1 MNNKY
6 LPLSDVQR
14 SYFYGRSKGTF
25 LGGIS
30 THFYIECMTSLD
42 KDKLEKAL
50 NSVIKEQ
57 PSLRSYITSDGMQCC
72 MDEAP
77 EYYRIKETD
86 ISRLSY
92 EEQEKKLLEIR
103 KRCSNRIF
111 DLDSW
116 PMFEF
121 NICITGRDKNVMIID
136 SDMMIMDGLSTEILI
151 ESLYKYYEKDEPVRE
166 ISIEAFEDH
175 IALKE
180 QKKAENYDNDK
191 AFWKEIIEEL
201 PSGPHFERTGGNEE
215 RTFDTREISV
225 PADKWGAKSRE
236 LKSERILPSVY
247 LTAAYAKLLSR
258 WCGQSRITLNMTMS
272 NRKGNAKALLN
283 AIGDFTE
290 VMLVD
295 FDFSMKKSLKEA
307 AKETQKKIS
316 LRKKHG
322 SVASS
327 ELIKDY
333 MSLNG
338 GGNGFPFPAVCTC
351 MLFDLAGSKWDWLGE
366 RRYQISQTPQVILDN
381 QISLK
386 EGRLCIHWDFLGEYF
401 PEGRIES
408 MQEEYCSII
417 TDNTEKLQQQY
428 DSFAFKYNDTFK
440 EKEKNTLVRLFADQ
454 VKKFPN
460 KTAVAD
466 MKQSYTYSEIDRF
479 SDIVADHIIK
489 NHKARSAIIMRM
501 TRSRNAVVAAL
512 GVIKAGGYYIPVAH
526 NCPQKRLEFI
536 KEQSESELILTD
548 ENVKEILADGECG
561 RRYDLSEPESI
572 AYVIYT
578 SGSTGTPKG
587 VVITHDAV
595 CNTITDIN
603 VRFSINSDDKII
615 GISSF
620 SFDLSVFDIFGALS
634 SGAQLKLA
642 PSAYDMH
649 LIKDIMTKEG
659 VTIWNT
665 VPSIME
671 LLINNLDEGQKYNSL
686 RTVLLSGDWIPL
698 NLLQKI
704 KNTFPNAQVISL
716 GGATEGAIWS
726 IYYPVEEVEKDW
738 NSVPYGYPLDNQT
751 IWIMDDDD
759 NICPPGVRGE
769 ICIGGRGVAHGY
781 LNDEE
786 RTKKQFFNHE
796 KLGRIYRTGD
806 LGLLSPKGYVIF
818 LGRKDFQVKLY
829 GYRIELGEI
838 ESCLCRCENVSE
850 AVATVKEVNGV
861 QKLFAYVT
869 PMSVPGTGA
878 VSDVQSTGGTDTPIR
893 VFTAEGNEK
902 FILPREDT
910 NHAYPNMT
918 EMYTALNSRVMDY
931 MIPDD
936 IIIMESLPY
945 TANKKVN
952 RKNLPVVNMVQAE
965 DEVYEA
971 PETETETMLAA
982 LIGEMI
988 GNENVSVGANLINSG
1003 IDSLKGITLNTKLH
1017 DRGINIGLSEIYANP
1032 TIRQLGKL
1040 IDEGGNGNE
1049 DMEFGEI

>member
-1 MNNKY
+1 M
-6 LPLSDVQR
+6 
-14 SYFYGRSKGTF
+14 
-25 LGGIS
+25 
-30 THFYIECMTSLD
+30 
-42 KDKLEKAL
+42 
-50 NSVIKEQ
+50 
-57 PSLRSYITSDGMQCC
+57 
-72 MDEAP
+72 
-77 EYYRIKETD
+77 
-86 ISRLSY
+86 
-92 EEQEKKLLEIR
+92 
-103 KRCSNRIF
+103 
-111 DLDSW
+111 
-116 PMFEF
+116 
-121 NICITGRDKNVMIID
+121 
-136 SDMMIMDGLSTEILI
+136 
-151 ESLYKYYEKDEPVRE
+151 
-166 ISIEAFEDH
+166 
-175 IALKE
+175 
-180 QKKAENYDNDK
+180 
-191 AFWKEIIEEL
+191 
-201 PSGPHFERTGGNEE
+201 
-215 RTFDTREISV
+215 
-225 PADKWGAKSRE
+225 
-236 LKSERILPSVY
+236 
-247 LTAAYAKLLSR
+247 
-258 WCGQSRITLNMTMS
+258 
-272 NRKGNAKALLN
+272 
-283 AIGDFTE
+283 
-290 VMLVD
+290 
-295 FDFSMKKSLKEA
+295 
-307 AKETQKKIS
+307 
-316 LRKKHG
+316 
-322 SVASS
+322 
-327 ELIKDY
+327 
-333 MSLNG
+333 
-338 GGNGFPFPAVCTC
+338 
-351 MLFDLAGSKWDWLGE
+351 
-366 RRYQISQTPQVILDN
+366 
-381 QISLK
+381 
-386 EGRLCIHWDFLGEYF
+386 
-401 PEGRIES
+401 
-408 MQEEYCSII
+408 
-417 TDNTEKLQQQY
+417 
-428 DSFAFKYNDTFK
+428 
-440 EKEKNTLVRLFADQ
+440 
-454 VKKFPN
+454 
-460 KTAVAD
+460 
-466 MKQSYTYSEIDRF
+466 
-479 SDIVADHIIK
+479 
-489 NHKARSAIIMRM
+489 
-501 TRSRNAVVAAL
+501 
-512 GVIKAGGYYIPVAH
+512 
-526 NCPQKRLEFI
+526 
-536 KEQSESELILTD
+536 ILTD

-893 VFTAEGNEK
+893 VFTAEG
-902 FILPREDT
+902 L
-910 NHAYPNMT
+910 
-918 EMYTALNSRVMDY
+918 
-931 MIPDD
+931 
-936 IIIMESLPY
+936 SL
-945 TANKKVN
+945 
-952 RKNLPVVNMVQAE
+952 
-965 DEVYEA
+965 
-971 PETETETMLAA
+971 
-982 LIGEMI
+982 IHI
-988 GNENVSVGANLINSG
+988 
-1003 IDSLKGITLNTKLH
+1003 
-1017 DRGINIGLSEIYANP
+1017 
-1032 TIRQLGKL
+1032 
-1040 IDEGGNGNE
+1040 
-1049 DMEFGEI
+1049 

>member
-180 QKKAENYDNDK
+180 QKKAKNYDNDK

-548 ENVKEILADGECG
+548 ENVKEILADGEWG
-561 RRYDLSEPESI
+561 QRYDLSEPESI

-726 IYYPVEEVEKDW
+726 IYYPVKEVEKDW

-878 VSDVQSTGGTDTPIR
+878 VSDVQSTGGTDTTIR

-1040 IDEGGNGNE
+1040 IDESGNGNE